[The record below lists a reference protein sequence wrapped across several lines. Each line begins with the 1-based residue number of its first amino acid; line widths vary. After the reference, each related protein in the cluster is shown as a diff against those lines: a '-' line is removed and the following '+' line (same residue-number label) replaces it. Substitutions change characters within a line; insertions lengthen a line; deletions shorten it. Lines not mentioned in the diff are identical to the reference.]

1 MTRPQNSDGRP
12 QFHLR
17 RISHRTL
24 NTAANNI
31 CSSAWPQRIFLSRR
45 HCRLV
50 RSAADDSH
58 RLIDSSM
65 TGVYVN
71 DVKIAGS
78 CVLEE
83 GDVVTFGHPKG
94 DTIKAGTRV
103 RQPDSEHQFVGAAP
117 TTPEMLGSFRVP
129 KTVPKRKA
137 QSPAVLSHGRPTQ
150 GGASSIGS
158 SETTPPSSRRRPQT
172 RSQGRHVTNPG
183 SRSSTRPY
191 TTQKDVGIQSGESSL
206 ESDTDT
212 ETGFLDE
219 TRKTM
224 VKGKSSEKDVG
235 NHSKTNHNGSL
246 KLSAPVQS
254 PARPTKS
261 LGSKNPVKNDVD
273 KLHKEVS
280 GIDIAEEHVEDH
292 PLDLTLKF
300 DQTGFDNKV
309 DLQEVNQNGHE
320 LGVQNPGGKLTSTDN
335 TTNNSKAPKQPE
347 EGAQEPSNEQ
357 VTVDKQREEL
367 QQTAQFD
374 KEGNVEEEPSKQP
387 YQEETDMDAFG
398 QQGQKDAESAK
409 VVDNDPMVGTKAVAM
424 EDGCLPTPPAAPSKD
439 AFENMSGHSV
449 QSTEDKSV
457 LSKETEEGTSD
468 VHGLVEDTLSP
479 KKIFEE
485 SPKPVED
492 SSGQSPDKVLV
503 EDDPCGV
510 EGTEIADV
518 QTDEQEIK
526 DTFADKLT
534 DVDVATMS
542 PKPVE
547 DSMVQSQDNVTIKDD
562 HCGLEKKEIADVLT
576 DEQAFE
582 DKLTD
587 VDVAAMSPK
596 PVEDSIARSPF
607 EDHLSLEKK
616 EIADVSTDEQEKRD
630 AFADKLTDVDVATMS
645 PKPVEDSMVQSQ
657 DNVSVEDQLSLEKKE
672 IADVLTDEQEKK
684 DPFEDKLTDVDVAA
698 MSPKPVED
706 SIARSPFEDH
716 LSLEK
721 KEIADVSTDEQE
733 KRDAFADK
741 LTDVD
746 VATMSPKP
754 VEDSMVQSQDNV
766 SVEDQ
771 LSLEKKEVAD
781 VLTDEQEKKD
791 PFPDKLTDI
800 HEDTPVKCP
809 DPVEN
814 NFVQSHD
821 NVSDE
826 SHHSAEKKKIALT
839 DEQEMK
845 GPIVERLTDEDGTAM
860 SPKPVED
867 DSIQVIQDDSSIK
880 TSEDEQDLSSTNPSN
895 QTEEK
900 DSSVKI
906 DDLINDQYKN
916 TTESQSE
923 DKTMPTEGKVT
934 DPTLT
939 EPSVLELEDEV
950 QMSELL
956 QSPKKPEP
964 PCNKSAIDDTTVLQV
979 EEAAPLTD
987 GMEKEENDL
996 EETNVSQTSQRTSTP
1011 SAEEKE
1017 NNQMKDSS
1025 DHFFQ
1030 SEPASGDDDD
1040 PSISRPSPIIEQLHE
1055 KSTLNIAPNDSTAW
1069 VLKEFEDLEGTPEI
1083 LAVSKTCN
1091 TKDASQDF
1099 SQRSCNVPSSENE
1112 REKETIP
1119 SSQGSNRE
1127 FDSGE
1132 SSDDHM
1138 GILRLSPSGRN
1149 GDNSSQSLS
1158 DAENEDV
1165 ETPLSQKSTYSDFG
1179 LSGVVPFVASPTNS
1193 QEDSREALYSKVV
1206 AEIQANEENTAMP
1219 TPFGMQDQG
1228 SSKDNN
1234 GTTGFK
1240 KSVTWD
1246 ITDSCLDTNDQEN
1259 DDPSRDDL
1267 DDDFSDRD
1275 SRFIISDSI
1284 DYRAEDNNY
1293 PSESESS
1300 SSDEEKPSSAPIEGV
1315 GLGLHMS
1322 DSEGEAEERRHSSQS
1337 VSQHKEHSSHGHQ
1350 VKHQNKDV
1358 SDPQEES
1365 YEEKEENELS
1375 EPTDNE
1381 DVPSGD
1387 FQEISTQLTK
1397 TEEEKKEVLP
1407 LEEISPGDARLSQGL
1422 QTQETG
1428 TGKLQN
1434 MKEAEVDVVTSTES
1448 DLRVVTSG
1456 ISMVIKRSSS
1466 HEQQNQ
1472 DRDNDSERDISN
1484 PHINQEEASN
1494 SSLEESG
1501 SKGQLNTESD
1511 QSANGK
1517 LLCADNVNT
1526 HNHVEEK
1533 NTAIDDQPCVVGT
1546 EVMSGSKRLHDESDT
1561 VLPHNKRVHLD
1572 AQLEEKDN
1580 TEVEGF
1586 VSMDVASEGCEN
1598 VAEDLPF
1605 ATEDR
1610 FDMQCDVT
1618 EDIDTAPLKQMSLPL
1633 ILVKSRA
1640 DCVRD
1645 VVLDFFSHRFFVNK
1659 ISSKLDKIA
1668 EDARKQ
1674 KVAEEVKKF
1683 FASDAWKEQP
1693 KTTPMEESVEPVSE
1707 TASDSNSSAKKRD
1720 DFTHKESSSLEVD
1733 KRKVIEH
1740 AVYEFFRK
1748 KNFAGRK
1755 KEDLGTEDTVGSE
1768 TGNKVQTMPKKRRNS
1783 EEQMLENAPEAKRQR
1798 LQEVSKELDVPI
1810 SEDTPEVH
1818 AKTQEAPQQHDVCR
1832 ESIGDKREEVNSSQ
1846 TYISLSESQD
1856 CKTFA
1861 DIQEDS
1867 KDYEV
1872 KANQY
1877 EQNQTLTQDQQDKNR
1892 EEISCETSNTN
1903 DKDNKE
1909 TETPEEMNVSV
1920 ERDISDKD
1928 GHKLETSTKEMDI
1941 HVEPEQHNDKEIT
1954 VDAKEVHMEI
1964 CLSTG
1969 SDSKNLDNV
1978 EVDSEDKESN
1988 SLSLVSLSAKE
1999 NVMPLEE
2006 SIEESPAQASEEE
2019 VVATKNLPQENVLS
2033 DNTPL
2038 TTSPR
2043 RGQNTDP
2050 ANNKDCDEIML
2061 DTASSTHSPIEI
2073 EDVQSQDLAEVD
2085 SKDDTDLLQ
2094 PNLPAI
2100 EEASLEKPSTSLPS
2114 DNGTCPPSQSK
2125 EPDQTSQEDVAPEV
2139 GNDIEVVQEDSGTD
2153 VNSDSSL
2160 PSPDGY
2166 SDSESD
2172 KDSDYSDNDRF
2183 LSSNSMEYGAEFDS
2197 DEDMDGSDEDG
2208 EDNDSSEDEE
2218 DDDDDDGD
2226 ANSEDDDDDDE
2237 DGSSSTPK
2245 SPPPSSTAEKTNIAS
2260 KGCPDTE
2267 KNVESSK
2274 TAMSGE
2280 LDYANEVVIKETE
2293 MQRNEMALQGL
2304 SCDFDDD
2311 DEFSAPHINIDD
2323 IDFDDDNFDDD
2334 SNQSMETNSNL
2345 HSPVTSVGKD
2355 TPAQEKT
2362 SKAAVQVSEIEK
2374 SKKVTNVAL
2383 TEENLGL
2390 GTSRESAG
2398 DPVTR
2403 PQAFKSR
2410 NLASGKDAGDTTPG
2424 VGKDKENYVT
2434 QMTEETPGVMPT
2446 SAGRTRRRLV
2456 DTPGKVTTDNAPRY
2470 MEQCQTILAN
2480 LQGTLDREPSLKDIS
2495 RVQAWKKEA
2504 AKLGDKMS
2512 LPETIIAVVGD
2523 TGAGKSSL
2531 MNALLD
2537 QSSVLPTSGMRACTA
2552 VVVEVSNNDRNKN
2565 YEADVEFL
2573 SRKEWDDELRLL
2585 LTDLIGEDGKAKR
2598 KPDPQS
2604 EAGIAWSKIK
2614 AVYGRVE
2621 SYDVLSKLP
2630 HVRHLLGT
2638 TKHISKSRAREFRS
2652 EIDRYVDSMDAPP
2665 ARGPGSR
2672 DRSGGQLWPIVKRV
2686 KVQIPNCEVC
2696 SSGAILVD
2704 LPGVRDSNAARDNI
2718 AKQYFK
2724 NCNAIWIV
2732 ASIHRAVDDKTAK
2745 ELLGEGFRRQLLMDG
2760 QYGSIAFIC
2769 TKTDDLR
2776 CSEIIRALNLED
2788 EVEQL
2793 ENEINALEVEKMSLT
2808 EELES
2813 LREEEEVTDDELS
2826 GIQQEVNDLKE
2837 GVFELEQTV
2846 EPLGDEEVIVD
2857 DEDREQLN
2865 SLRSI
2870 LEEKQNTEQET
2881 KTSLEDIRSQIA
2893 DKEKEMAGVERQVS
2907 RKQKQMSVMCA
2918 KARNQYSQTQIKAD
2932 FKAGIREMKRKAGM
2946 MGEDA
2951 DSDDDDEEEAG
2962 DQEEEDIARGLRV
2975 FTVSST
2981 EYLKLTNKLTRDG
2994 PAQVFSSVADTQIPA
3009 LREFV
3014 HEMTNV
3020 RRQSGTEKLIRS
3032 LGSFVSDIAS
3042 YLLDEGTK
3050 NHGTRMS
3057 AKSIFEHHLGK
3068 LKTSLQP
3075 VLGTLQTDVDRSI
3088 SICIHPKLK
3097 EGVAAAA
3104 SMCQAVAKK
3113 WGAPTC
3119 KENRQAGGLHYSTY
3133 KATVRRSGV
3142 YKSPTYGPID
3152 MNEDLSSPLYNTI
3165 TISWQKV
3172 FDNGTLFF
3180 SLDNCKHSVLSTLK
3194 EFLLKLRTELQALGM
3209 DADRVNRVGQQQLNS
3224 TKMRLD
3230 NAVAELKEFITG
3242 QQREISR
3249 VMTPAVQT
3257 RMEPAYETCTNER
3270 GPGSFNRMRNHMDV
3284 HVAYEKDVM
3293 FDQASQFL
3301 LKQLADLEV
3310 DIVARMQV
3318 LCDQLCDDLAVLY
3331 EPFWEAPVHCTIL
3344 KKHLMDDM
3352 LAIHGKVKALFEE
3365 AELKDLPP
3373 LPEPAPQSAV
3383 SQSGPDV
3390 NFSLMNTPGSSNMA
3404 TGARPAGSNPVTMV
3418 TPNQP
3423 FTLQMKQ
3430 ELVDNYSYGTPT
3442 QSTSQYGV
3450 RPLPPGA
3457 MSMTANA
3464 VTSRGLEPS
3473 FSNVGTH
3480 MTASMQLFQAS
3491 TSTYTS
3497 LPHIKREANPQIDSA
3512 GASTPLLNP
3521 TAVNQFRKRTLQG
3534 MTGPDH
3540 DTGATKQLHP
3550 ANRCSHQSVPA
3561 HLQNS
3566 SNTCACF
3573 QSKLSATTTG
3583 SYGSKTGKQPS
3594 ANVATKN
3601 VPSAKFG
3608 MASTSTYSDSKSV
3621 ASQGS
3626 SSAKGKAASSK
3637 SLFRSP
3643 SNGQTG
3649 LIGKSTTKKGGK
3661 GKGAR
3666 GTPTTVPVARQQA
3679 LRVKQEPRSPL
3690 RENQSRKKRKFPPDE
3705 IIDLTLDD

>member
-24 NTAANNI
+24 STAANNI
-31 CSSAWPQRIFLSRR
+31 CFSNRITFVGRGDNVHYLVSSSAWPQRIFLSRR

-103 RQPDSEHQFVGAAP
+103 RQPDSEHQFVFEACQCIAENPQQDVVQTGVHKRHKQLVGAAP

-129 KTVPKRKA
+129 KTVPKKKA
-137 QSPAVLSHGRPTQ
+137 QSPAVLTHGRPTQ

-158 SETTPPSSRRRPQT
+158 SETTPPSSRCRPQT
-172 RSQGRHVTNPG
+172 RSQGRHVTNPR
-183 SRSSTRPY
+183 SRSSTHPY

-206 ESDTDT
+206 ESDT

-224 VKGKSSEKDVG
+224 VKGKSSEKDVR
-235 NHSKTNHNGSL
+235 NHSKTNHNGNP
-246 KLSAPVQS
+246 KLSAPSQS

-261 LGSKNPVKNDVD
+261 LGSENPVKTDVD
-273 KLHKEVS
+273 KEVS
-280 GIDIAEEHVEDH
+280 GIDTTEEHVEDH

-300 DQTGFDNKV
+300 VQTGFDNEV
-309 DLQEVNQNGHE
+309 DPQQDDQNGHE
-320 LGVQNPGGKLTSTDN
+320 LGVQTLDGKFTSTDN
-335 TTNNSKAPKQPE
+335 TTNNSKAAKQPE
-347 EGAQEPSNEQ
+347 EWTQEPSNEQ

-367 QQTAQFD
+367 QQTAQFGD
-374 KEGNVEEEPSKQP
+374 EGNVKEGPSKQSC
-387 YQEETDMDAFG
+387 QHETDMDASVH
-398 QQGQKDAESAK
+398 QGQKDAESAK
-409 VVDNDPMVGTKAVAM
+409 VVDNDPRVGTKAKADAM
-424 EDGCLPTPPAAPSKD
+424 ENGCVPTLLAVSSRD
-439 AFENMSGHSV
+439 AFEDMSSGHSV
-449 QSTEDKSV
+449 QSTEDSV
-457 LSKETEEGTSD
+457 LSKETEEETPD
-468 VHGLVEDTLSP
+468 IRGLVEDTLTP
-479 KKIFEE
+479 NKILEE
-485 SPKPVED
+485 SSKSPKPVED
-492 SSGQSPDKVLV
+492 NSGRSPDKVLV

-510 EGTEIADV
+510 ERT
-518 QTDEQEIK
+518 
-526 DTFADKLT
+526 
-534 DVDVATMS
+534 
-542 PKPVE
+542 
-547 DSMVQSQDNVTIKDD
+547 
-562 HCGLEKKEIADVLT
+562 EIADVLT
-576 DEQAFE
+576 DEQEMHGKDPFAE
-582 DKLTD
+582 KLTD
-587 VDVAAMSPK
+587 TNGTVKSPK
-596 PVEDSIARSPF
+596 PMEDSSIKSQEKVTV

-616 EIADVSTDEQEKRD
+616 EIADV
-630 AFADKLTDVDVATMS
+630 F
-645 PKPVEDSMVQSQ
+645 
-657 DNVSVEDQLSLEKKE
+657 
-672 IADVLTDEQEKK
+672 TDEQEKK
-684 DPFEDKLTDVDVAA
+684 DSFEDKLTDEDIAA

-706 SIARSPFEDH
+706 GI
-716 LSLEK
+716 
-721 KEIADVSTDEQE
+721 
-733 KRDAFADK
+733 
-741 LTDVD
+741 
-746 VATMSPKP
+746 
-754 VEDSMVQSQDNV
+754 VQSQDDV
-766 SVEDQ
+766 SVEDH

-781 VLTDEQEKKD
+781 VLTDEQEKSD
-791 PFPDKLTDI
+791 TFADKLTDV
-800 HEDTPVKCP
+800 DVAAMSPK
-809 DPVEN
+809 PVEN
-814 NFVQSHD
+814 SSVQSQENISVDDHL
-821 NVSDE
+821 SL
-826 SHHSAEKKKIALT
+826 EKKEVADVST

-845 GPIVERLTDEDGTAM
+845 DPFADKKTDVHEDPLVKCSDPVENNIAQSHDDVSDENHHSVEKKKMALKDEQGMKVPVVERLTDEDVTTT

-867 DSIQVIQDDSSIK
+867 DSIQVIHDSSIQA
-880 TSEDEQDLSSTNPSN
+880 SEVTNKDGQDMSSTNPSS

-900 DSSVKI
+900 DSGAKI
-906 DDLINDQYKN
+906 DDLISDQYKN
-916 TTESQSE
+916 TVVSE
-923 DKTMPTEGKVT
+923 LEDEALPEAEGKVT

-939 EPSVLELEDEV
+939 EPTILEDEDV
-950 QMSELL
+950 KKHVEVSELL

-964 PCNKSAIDDTTVLQV
+964 PCNKSAIDDTAVFQV
-979 EEAAPLTD
+979 EEDVPMND

-996 EETNVSQTSQRTSTP
+996 EETDVSHTSQGTSITP
-1011 SAEEKE
+1011 YPEGKE
-1017 NNQMKDSS
+1017 NDQVKDVS
-1025 DHFFQ
+1025 DHVDHPG
-1030 SEPASGDDDD
+1030 SVDDD
-1040 PSISRPSPIIEQLHE
+1040 PSISPPSPTIEQLHE
-1055 KSTLNIAPNDSTAW
+1055 KSALNIAPNDSTAW
-1069 VLKEFEDLEGTPEI
+1069 VLKEFEDLECSPEI
-1083 LAVSKTCN
+1083 PTVSKTGN
-1091 TKDASQDF
+1091 TKGASQDL
-1099 SQRSCNVPSSENE
+1099 SQLSCDVPSSENE
-1112 REKETIP
+1112 TEKEMIP

-1132 SSDDHM
+1132 SSDGHM

-1149 GDNSSQSLS
+1149 GDNSSQSPS
-1158 DAENEDV
+1158 DVESEDV
-1165 ETPLSQKSTYSDFG
+1165 ETPLSQNSTYSDFG
-1179 LSGVVPFVASPTNS
+1179 LSGVVPFVASPTES

-1206 AEIQANEENTAMP
+1206 ADIQANEENTALP
-1219 TPFGMQDQG
+1219 TNFGTQNGDA
-1228 SSKDNN
+1228 KDNN
-1234 GTTGFK
+1234 STTGFK

-1246 ITDSCLDTNDQEN
+1246 ITDSCLDTDDQEN

-1284 DYRAEDNNY
+1284 DYRAEDDDY

-1300 SSDEEKPSSAPIEGV
+1300 SSDEEEPSSTPIEGI
-1315 GLGLHMS
+1315 GLGLQMS
-1322 DSEGEAEERRHSSQS
+1322 DSEGEADERKHSSQS
-1337 VSQHKEHSSHGHQ
+1337 VSQHKEHSSRGHQ
-1350 VKHQNKDV
+1350 VNDQNKDV

-1365 YEEKEENELS
+1365 NEDKIENEIS
-1375 EPTDNE
+1375 EPADDE
-1381 DVPSGD
+1381 DAASGS
-1387 FQEISTQLTK
+1387 FQGTSTQQTK

-1407 LEEISPGDARLSQGL
+1407 LEEISPDDACSSQVL
-1422 QTQETG
+1422 PTQETG
-1428 TGKLQN
+1428 TGKLPN
-1434 MKEAEVDVVTSTES
+1434 IKEDEKDVAKGMES
-1448 DLRVVTSG
+1448 EPWVVTSG
-1456 ISMVIKRSSS
+1456 ISMAMESSS
-1466 HEQQNQ
+1466 THEQQDQ
-1472 DRDNDSERDISN
+1472 DRENDSERDSSN
-1484 PHINQEEASN
+1484 LRVTQEEATNPSP
-1494 SSLEESG
+1494 EESG
-1501 SKGQLNTESD
+1501 SKRQLNTESED
-1511 QSANGK
+1511 ESANGK
-1517 LLCADNVNT
+1517 QLCADNVNT

-1533 NTAIDDQPCVVGT
+1533 YTAIDDLPRVVGT
-1546 EVMSGSKRLHDESDT
+1546 EVMSSSKRLHDENDT
-1561 VLPHNKRVHLD
+1561 VLPQNKRLHLD
-1572 AQLEEKDN
+1572 AQLEETD

-1586 VSMDVASEGCEN
+1586 TSMDVTSEECEN
-1598 VAEDLPF
+1598 VAEDLPC
-1605 ATEDR
+1605 ATEDS
-1610 FDMQCDVT
+1610 FDMQCDIT
-1618 EDIDTAPLKQMSLPL
+1618 EDVDTAPFKQMSLPL

-1645 VVLDFFSHRFFVNK
+1645 VVLDFFAHRFFVHK
-1659 ISSKLDKIA
+1659 MSSKLNKIA
-1668 EDARKQ
+1668 EEARKL
-1674 KVAEEVKKF
+1674 KVAEEVRKF
-1683 FASDAWKEQP
+1683 FASDAWKEQTA
-1693 KTTPMEESVEPVSE
+1693 TTPMEDSVSE
-1707 TASDSNSSAKKRD
+1707 MASDSNSSSKKRD

-1748 KNFAGRK
+1748 KNFAASK

-1768 TGNKVQTMPKKRRNS
+1768 TGNKVQTMPNKRHNR
-1783 EEQMLENAPEAKRQR
+1783 EEQTLENVPEAKRQR
-1798 LQEVSKELDVPI
+1798 LQEVSKELDSPS
-1810 SEDTPEVH
+1810 SEDTPELH
-1818 AKTQEAPQQHDVCR
+1818 AKTKEVPQQHDVCR
-1832 ESIGDKREEVNSSQ
+1832 KSTEDTTEEVNSSQ
-1846 TYISLSESQD
+1846 KHFSPSENQD
-1856 CKTFA
+1856 CKPFA

-1872 KANQY
+1872 KANHGV
-1877 EQNQTLTQDQQDKNR
+1877 QNPTPERDQKDKIT
-1892 EEISCETSNTN
+1892 EEISCETSNTK
-1903 DKDNKE
+1903 DKDDKE
-1909 TETPEEMNVSV
+1909 TGTPEEMNVSV
-1920 ERDISDKD
+1920 ERDIRDKD
-1928 GHKLETSTKEMDI
+1928 GHKLGMSTEEMDI
-1941 HVEPEQHNDKEIT
+1941 RVEPEQHNDKEIMSD
-1954 VDAKEVHMEI
+1954 VQEVHMEV

-1969 SDSKNLDNV
+1969 SDSKVTDHAV
-1978 EVDSEDKESN
+1978 VASEDKES
-1988 SLSLVSLSAKE
+1988 SCLSPVSLSAEE
-1999 NVMPLEE
+1999 NVKPLEG
-2006 SIEESPAQASEEE
+2006 SIEESPARASEEK
-2019 VVATKNLPQENVLS
+2019 VVVTKNLAQEDVLS
-2033 DNTPL
+2033 ENTPL
-2038 TTSPR
+2038 TSSPR

-2050 ANNKDCDEIML
+2050 ANNMDCDEIML
-2061 DTASSTHSPIEI
+2061 DTAGSTHSPIEI
-2073 EDVQSQDLAEVD
+2073 KEVQCQDLAGGD
-2085 SKDDTDLLQ
+2085 SKVGNDVLQSDL
-2094 PNLPAI
+2094 PSIKEP
-2100 EEASLEKPSTSLPS
+2100 SLEKPASSLPL
-2114 DNGTCPPSQSK
+2114 DDGTCPPSQSK
-2125 EPDQTSQEDVAPEV
+2125 ELDQTSQENVVPEV
-2139 GNDIEVVQEDSGTD
+2139 CNDITVVQEDSGTD

-2160 PSPDGY
+2160 PSLERY
-2166 SDSESD
+2166 SDMESD

-2183 LSSNSMEYGAEFDS
+2183 LSSNSMEYGAEYDS
-2197 DEDMDGSDEDG
+2197 EEDMDGSDQDD
-2208 EDNDSSEDEE
+2208 EDNDSSEDE
-2218 DDDDDDGD
+2218 DDDGD
-2226 ANSEDDDDDDE
+2226 ANSEDDDDDE
-2237 DGSSSTPK
+2237 DGCSSTPK
-2245 SPPPSSTAEKTNIAS
+2245 SPPTSSTAGKTKIAS
-2260 KGCPDTE
+2260 KDLPDTE
-2267 KNVESSK
+2267 QNVESSK
-2274 TAMSGE
+2274 ATMSGE

-2293 MQRNEMALQGL
+2293 KQSNEPVLQGL

-2334 SNQSMETNSNL
+2334 NIPSMETSPSL
-2345 HSPVTSVGKD
+2345 HSSVTSVGKD
-2355 TPAQEKT
+2355 VSAQEKT
-2362 SKAAVQVSEIEK
+2362 DKAIKQVSEIEK

-2383 TEENLGL
+2383 SEDNLGL

-2398 DPVTR
+2398 DTATKP
-2403 PQAFKSR
+2403 PAFQSTSK
-2410 NLASGKDAGDTTPG
+2410 ASNKEATDTTPA
-2424 VGKDKENYVT
+2424 VGKGKENSGT
-2434 QMTEETPGVMPT
+2434 TEETPGVLST
-2446 SAGRTRRRLV
+2446 NAGRTRRRLV

-2470 MEQCQTILAN
+2470 MEQCQTILAS
-2480 LQGTLDREPSLKDIS
+2480 LQGALDREPSLKDIS

-2504 AKLGDKMS
+2504 AKLGEKMS

-2552 VVVEVSNNDRNKN
+2552 VVVEVSNNDRNNN

-2813 LREEEEVTDDELS
+2813 LKEEEEVTDEELS

-2870 LEEKQNTEQET
+2870 LEEKQNTEQEI
-2881 KTSLEDIRSQIA
+2881 KSSLNDIRSQIA

-2918 KARNQYSQTQIKAD
+2918 KARNQYSQTQIRAD

-2951 DSDDDDEEEAG
+2951 DSDDDEEEEAG

-2994 PAQVFSSVADTQIPA
+2994 PAQVFSNVNDTQIPA

-3352 LAIHGKVKALFEE
+3352 LAIHGKVKTLFEE

-3373 LPEPAPQSAV
+3373 LPEPAPQSTV
-3383 SQSGPDV
+3383 SQSGPDI
-3390 NFSLMNTPGSSNMA
+3390 NYSLMNTPGSSNMA
-3404 TGARPAGSNPVTMV
+3404 TGIRPTGSNPV

-3423 FTLQMKQ
+3423 FTLRMKQ
-3430 ELVDNYSYGTPT
+3430 ELVDNHIYSTAAPP
-3442 QSTSQYGV
+3442 TSQYGV
-3450 RPLPPGA
+3450 RPLPAGA
-3457 MSMTANA
+3457 MNMTANA
-3464 VTSRGLEPS
+3464 VTIRGLGPS
-3473 FSNVGTH
+3473 FSGVGTH
-3480 MTASMQLFQAS
+3480 MPVSMQPFQAS
-3491 TSTYTS
+3491 TSTCTS
-3497 LPHIKREANPQIDSA
+3497 LPHIKKEASPQTGYA
-3512 GASTPLLNP
+3512 GVSTPLLNP
-3521 TAVNQFRKRTLQG
+3521 AAVNQFRKRTLQG
-3534 MTGPDH
+3534 MTGAGNSQATTPPVLKKVKTEEGYFVTMVGQGGQVLRFPVVQTMTQVQQNSCTQQ
-3540 DTGATKQLHP
+3540 TGAAVSPFLHTCRT
-3550 ANRCSHQSVPA
+3550 AATSVQASNQSLP
-3561 HLQNS
+3561 
-3566 SNTCACF
+3566 T
-3573 QSKLSATTTG
+3573 TTTG

-3594 ANVATKN
+3594 ATQPSGKQPSATKN
-3601 VPSAKFG
+3601 VPSAKSG
-3608 MASTSTYSDSKSV
+3608 KASASTYSTGKSV
-3621 ASQGS
+3621 ASQGC
-3626 SSAKGKAASSK
+3626 SSAKGKGASSN
-3637 SLFRSP
+3637 S
-3643 SNGQTG
+3643 QTQRPPNG

-3666 GTPTTVPVARQQA
+3666 GTPTTVPVARQQAGPA